1 MRAFFVDAEEWTSMG
16 REYDEGTT
24 FIPANMSERISH
36 NSGLQSRSLND
47 AAHAFAGSFRG
58 VCSQEAFPC

>member
-1 MRAFFVDAEEWTSMG
+1 MG

-24 FIPANMSERISH
+24 FISANRSERISH
-36 NSGLQSRSLND
+36 NSGLPSRGLND